1 MDGTSLAATG
11 AERYEVRMA
20 DETLHL
26 YLRPDVT
33 VPEGVVFRHAGRI
46 WRQGQERQPHPVV
59 GCRHERPFGLRRPPG
74 NPQPGREK
82 DVRRNA
88 ARASTGQ
95 ALR

>member
-1 MDGTSLAATG
+1 MAGTYCSGTLDDEKQLAVASGGPMDGTSLAATG

-46 WRQGQERQPHPVV
+46 
-59 GCRHERPFGLRRPPG
+59 
-74 NPQPGREK
+74 
-82 DVRRNA
+82 
-88 ARASTGQ
+88 
-95 ALR
+95 